1 MKIIITGANGYL
13 GSCLIKYF
21 SKFNYKIL
29 GIYRKKLKLRLK
41 KKNVKYLQFNLLKKI
56 PVKIIKDEYDVML
69 HFAGPKNDRLSVTKN
84 RKKILQSIKIDKNV
98 INFSRKIKI
107 KKIIFASSSAV
118 YNLNEGLNKNINNFV
133 EKKLNY
139 SLIVTVFMEHVKK

>member
-13 GSCLIKYF
+13 GSCLIKYL

-29 GIYRKKLKLRLK
+29 GIYRKKLKLPLK

-56 PVKIIKDEYDVML
+56 PVNIIKDKYDVML

-84 RKKILQSIKIDKNV
+84 IKQILQSIKIDKNV
-98 INFSRKIKI
+98 INF
-107 KKIIFASSSAV
+107 
-118 YNLNEGLNKNINNFV
+118 
-133 EKKLNY
+133 
-139 SLIVTVFMEHVKK
+139 